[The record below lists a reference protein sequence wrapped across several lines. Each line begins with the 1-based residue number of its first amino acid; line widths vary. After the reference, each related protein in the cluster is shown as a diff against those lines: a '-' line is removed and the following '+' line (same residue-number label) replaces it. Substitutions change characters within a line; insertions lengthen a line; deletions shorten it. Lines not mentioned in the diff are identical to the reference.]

1 MSNQWHGGKGDK
13 NRTQDKTKYENNF
26 DNIFRKSNDNKADL
40 LQEKVL
46 DMSSDLLDSA
56 KKLIDEA
63 LEEKPDGDF
72 WTEEQTECITELVEA
87 TPPLGISVQ
96 TPAMDSK
103 GNYYVTWR
111 GCNNFGKAGEFM
123 NVFGQETLTRPTLPS
138 WELAALR
145 LDLIQ
150 EEVDELKE
158 GLAKQDI
165 VEIADALTDILYV
178 VYGAGHAFGI
188 DLDKCY
194 NEVHRSNMTKL
205 DADGKPLFRED
216 GKVMKSESY
225 EPPNLTKII
234 LGE

>member
-1 MSNQWHGGKGDK
+1 MRTHGGKGSKQRPTDSEK
-13 NRTQDKTKYENNF
+13 FDTNF

-40 LQEKVL
+40 LEEKVL

-56 KKLIDEA
+56 KKLIDEV
-63 LEEKPDGDF
+63 LEDTP
-72 WTEEQTECITELVEA
+72 WTEEPEVEA
-87 TPPLGISVQ
+87 TPPLGLHTQ
-96 TPAMDSK
+96 RPTMDSK
-103 GNYYVTWR
+103 GNYGVNWV

-138 WELAALR
+138 FDLAGLR

-150 EEVDELKE
+150 EEVDELRE
-158 GLAKQDI
+158 GLANQDI

-194 NEVHRSNMTKL
+194 QEVHRSNMTKL

-216 GKVMKSESY
+216 GKVMKSDSY

>member
-1 MSNQWHGGKGDK
+1 MRTHGGKGSKQRPTDSK
-13 NRTQDKTKYENNF
+13 KFESNF
-26 DNIFRKSNDNKADL
+26 DNIFRKSNENKADL
-40 LQEKVL
+40 LEEKVL

-56 KKLIDEA
+56 KKLIDEV
-63 LEEKPDGDF
+63 LSDVEEREV
-72 WTEEQTECITELVEA
+72 EE
-87 TPPLGISVQ
+87 TPPLGLHVQ
-96 TPAMDSK
+96 RPTMDSK
-103 GNYYVTWR
+103 GNYGVNWV

-138 WELAALR
+138 NDLAELR

-150 EEVDELKE
+150 EEVDELRE
-158 GLAKQDI
+158 GLANQDI

-188 DLDKCY
+188 DLDACY

-205 DADGKPLFRED
+205 DDEGKPLFRED
-216 GKVMKSESY
+216 GKVMKSDSY

>member
-40 LQEKVL
+40 LEEKVL

-56 KKLIDEA
+56 KKLIDEV
-63 LEEKPDGDF
+63 LSDVEEAQV
-72 WTEEQTECITELVEA
+72 EE
-87 TPPLGISVQ
+87 TPPLGLHAQ
-96 TPAMDSK
+96 RPTMDSK
-103 GNYYVTWR
+103 GNYGVNWV

-123 NVFGQETLTRPTLPS
+123 KVFGQETLTRPTLPS

-158 GLAKQDI
+158 GLANQDI

>member
-13 NRTQDKTKYENNF
+13 NRTKDKDQYANNF
-26 DNIFRKSNDNKADL
+26 DNIFRKSNENKADL
-40 LQEKVL
+40 LEERML
-46 DMSSDLLDSA
+46 DMSSDLMDQA
-56 KKLIDEA
+56 KKMLDEV
-63 LEEKPDGDF
+63 LNDVKEVEE
-72 WTEEQTECITELVEA
+72 
-87 TPPLGISVQ
+87 TPPLGLHVQ
-96 TPAMDSK
+96 RPTMDSK
-103 GNYYVTWR
+103 GNYSVEWV

-123 NVFGQETLTRPTLPS
+123 NVFGQETLTRPTLPNS
-138 WELAALR
+138 DLAGLR

-150 EEVDELKE
+150 EEVDELRE
-158 GLAKQDI
+158 GLANQDI

-194 NEVHRSNMTKL
+194 QEVHRSNMTKL

-216 GKVMKSESY
+216 GKVMKSDSY

-234 LGE
+234 LGDINDAV